1 MFILFHIGLCNV
13 FLYQRNTELAVCN
26 ACFISIFAYLKK
38 FYFTLDSTNVYHM
51 FCLAGSK
58 MTLLLQLFQ
67 LCLHG
72 RYPDSKLMVT
82 RCVRYV
88 RHIQKTAPSVVE
100 HQDIGSNNDV
110 FAELLV

>member
-1 MFILFHIGLCNV
+1 MHVLFLFLHI
-13 FLYQRNTELAVCN
+13 Y
-26 ACFISIFAYLKK
+26 K

-58 MTLLLQLFQ
+58 QTLLLQLFQ
-67 LCLHG
+67 LYLHG
-72 RYPDSKLMVT
+72 RYPDSELMVT